1 MHVDTA
7 VNIIPGSWRVLLLFL
22 QDISQQMQEKNEEYI
37 RLSDREGILQK
48 EQEAMRNEKVSQSF
62 DSTGDFMVFFPL

>member
-1 MHVDTA
+1 
-7 VNIIPGSWRVLLLFL
+7 
-22 QDISQQMQEKNEEYI
+22 MQEKNEEYR

-62 DSTGDFMVFFPL
+62 DTTDDFMVADFSLCHGFKPC